1 MEPTIWAEIDLD
13 AIANNVHQLRLATRV
28 NSRFMAVVKAN
39 AYGHGAEAVSHAA
52 LENGADCLGVARI
65 GEAIAL
71 REAGFN
77 VPILIFGRTP
87 ASLAPEIAAHDVT
100 ATVYDL
106 PTAKAYSESANA
118 RGETIRVHLKVDTG
132 MGRLGILPDAR
143 RPKKARPAAVQEV
156 LEIARLPGLEIEGIY
171 THFASSDSAD
181 KSYANFQLD
190 QFNVFLRD
198 LETAGLTFAVCH
210 AANSGAVIEMP
221 DAHID
226 MVRAGISIYGLP
238 PSSEVDLSNIRLIP
252 AMTLKAQVVHVKSVD
267 AGFKV
272 SYGSTWEAPKPT
284 VIATVP
290 VGYGDGYSRL
300 LSNRGEML
308 VRGQRAPIA
317 GRVCMDQTMLD
328 VGHITGVQ
336 VGDEV
341 VIIGRQK
348 DEAILADDIAALLGT
363 INYEVVTSIMAR
375 VPRIYK

>member
-13 AIANNVHQLRLATRV
+13 AIANNVHELRLATRV
-28 NSRFMAVVKAN
+28 EARLMAVVKAN
-39 AYGHGAEAVSHAA
+39 AYGHGTDAVARTA
-52 LENGADCLGVARI
+52 LENGADCLGVSRI

-71 REAGFN
+71 REAGFK

-87 ASLAPEIAAHDVT
+87 PSLAPEIAAHDLT
-100 ATVYDL
+100 ATIYDL
-106 PTAKAYSESANA
+106 PTAKVFSKSADA

-132 MGRLGILPDAR
+132 MGRLGILPDSR
-143 RPKKARPAAVQEV
+143 RPTNDRSSALQEV
-156 LEIARLPGLEIEGIY
+156 FDICRLPGLEVEGIY

-181 KSYANFQLD
+181 KSFALYQLE
-190 QFNVFLRD
+190 QFNVFLNH
-198 LETAGLTFAVCH
+198 LEKAGLTFAVRH
-210 AANSGAVIEMP
+210 AANSAAVIEMP
-221 DAHID
+221 EAHFD
-226 MVRAGISIYGLP
+226 LVRPGISLYGLP
-238 PSSEVDLSNIRLIP
+238 PSSEVDLSNMRLIP
-252 AMTLKAQVVHVKSVD
+252 AMTLKAKVSHVKSVD
-267 AGFKV
+267 ADLKV
-272 SYGSTWEAPKPT
+272 SYGSTWEAPGPT

-308 VRGQRAPIA
+308 LEGHKAPIA

-328 VGHITGVQ
+328 VGHIPDVR

-348 DEAILADDIAALLGT
+348 NAAVLADDIAAHLGT

-375 VPRIYK
+375 VPRIYL